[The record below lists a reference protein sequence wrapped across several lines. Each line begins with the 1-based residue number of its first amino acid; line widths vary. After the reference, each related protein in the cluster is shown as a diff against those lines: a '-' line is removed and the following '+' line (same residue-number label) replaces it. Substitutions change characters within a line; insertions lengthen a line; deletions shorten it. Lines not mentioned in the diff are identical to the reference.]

1 MKQSFT
7 TGFSFGLTSGVITTL
22 GLMVGLH
29 AGTHSRLAVI
39 GGIVTIAVADAL
51 SDALGIHIA
60 EESKNN
66 GNVSEIWESTIAT
79 FLAKFLIALTFV
91 VPVLLLPLEE
101 AMTVSVGWGLS
112 LLAVLSY
119 FLARAQQIP
128 AWKVIAEHLVIGVS
142 VIAITHY
149 VGDCDSFDVE
159 RSLWCNHPS
168 SHTFPWRSAL
178 NPACRPMREGL
189 VCSPATRF
197 ARPPISK
204 CRWWQCPCCT
214 GAGTFFSALMR
225 TVSKARSRSPGRSMI
240 SRN

>member
-1 MKQSFT
+1 MKQSLK

-39 GGIVTIAVADAL
+39 GGIVTIALADAL

-66 GNVSEIWESTIAT
+66 GAVSEIWESTIAT
-79 FLAKFLIALTFV
+79 FFAKFLIAMTFV

-101 AMTVSVGWGLS
+101 AMMVSEGWGFA

-128 AWKVIAEHLVIGVS
+128 PWKVIVEHVVIGVS
-142 VIAITHY
+142 VIMLTHY
-149 VGDCDSFDVE
+149 VGDWIHAVWS
-159 RSLWCNHPS
+159 
-168 SHTFPWRSAL
+168 
-178 NPACRPMREGL
+178 
-189 VCSPATRF
+189 
-197 ARPPISK
+197 
-204 CRWWQCPCCT
+204 
-214 GAGTFFSALMR
+214 
-225 TVSKARSRSPGRSMI
+225 
-240 SRN
+240 